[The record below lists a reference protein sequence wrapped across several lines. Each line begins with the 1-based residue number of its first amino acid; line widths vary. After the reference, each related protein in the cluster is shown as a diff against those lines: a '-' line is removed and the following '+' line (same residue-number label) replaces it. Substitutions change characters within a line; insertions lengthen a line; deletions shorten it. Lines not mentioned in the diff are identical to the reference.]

1 MVELFQAQWELEH
14 RSQIPFTTQETNM
27 SSNAL
32 SAAQGGEMPKP
43 YRYAGVSAPKG
54 LGSVNATTQSKRTA
68 WTNDSDPYGTP
79 QPLSKQTQGSY
90 YKWDDGS
97 ASQPSVE
104 KK

>member
-1 MVELFQAQWELEH
+1 
-14 RSQIPFTTQETNM
+14 M

-32 SAAQGGEMPKP
+32 SAAQGGEMKP
-43 YRYAGVSAPKG
+43 YRYAGYTAPKA
-54 LGSVNATTQSKRTA
+54 LGSVNATTQGKRTA

-97 ASQPSVE
+97 ASQASVE

>member
-1 MVELFQAQWELEH
+1 
-14 RSQIPFTTQETNM
+14 M

-43 YRYAGVSAPKG
+43 YRYAGVSSPKG
-54 LGSVNATTQSKRTA
+54 LGSVNTTSQGKRTA

-79 QPLSKQTQGSY
+79 QPLSKQTQGSF

>member
-43 YRYAGVSAPKG
+43 YRYAGYTSPKG
-54 LGSVNATTQSKRTA
+54 LGSVNATTQGKRTA
-68 WTNDSDPYGTP
+68 WTNDSSDSGIP

-97 ASQPSVE
+97 ASQASVE